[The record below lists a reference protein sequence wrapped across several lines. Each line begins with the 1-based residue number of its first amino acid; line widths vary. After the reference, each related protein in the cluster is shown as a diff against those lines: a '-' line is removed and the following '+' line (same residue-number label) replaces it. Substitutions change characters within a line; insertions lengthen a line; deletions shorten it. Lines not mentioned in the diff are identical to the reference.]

1 MMREATSRGEVERR
15 VGAVTTDPLGDV
27 VSQQYESWVYPA
39 PIQDLDEWLQSS
51 WQWFD
56 PSHAH
61 RLMWPDRDYPT
72 GMDILIAG
80 CGTNQAAIIA
90 YTNPTAHV
98 VAVDVSNASLDH
110 HQWLKD
116 KYDLAN
122 LELHQLPI
130 ERVGALD
137 RQFDLVIT
145 TGVLHHMAD
154 PEEGMR
160 ALAECLRPEGVLAV
174 MLYANYGRIGVH
186 LMQSVFKDLG
196 LSQNEASLDIVRDAL
211 GQLSPLH
218 PLASYLQIAPDLDDD
233 AGVVDTFLHGRE
245 AAYTIDECRELVA
258 SAGLAFQDVFLKSSY
273 YAPAPSTNS
282 FFAAVSDM
290 PREQQWSIMQ
300 RINASNACHYFL
312 ACRPDRDPASYA
324 IDFDSGD
331 PLRYVPLFRKGCGL
345 RGNAIY
351 RYDWERGL
359 TPLQAAL
366 IEQVDGL
373 RSIQGIVDAVISGSA
388 FARADTAEVV
398 AVSLETFRSLWQQ
411 DFLAMGIGTG
421 Q

>member
-1 MMREATSRGEVERR
+1 VS
-15 VGAVTTDPLGDV
+15 TDPLGDV

-39 PIQDLDEWLQSS
+39 PIEDLDEWLESS

-61 RLMWPDRDYPT
+61 RLMWPDRGYTP
-72 GMDILIAG
+72 GMDILVAG

-90 YTNPTAHV
+90 YTNPSARV

-110 HQWLKD
+110 HRWLKD

-130 ERVGALD
+130 ERVSALD
-137 RQFDLVIT
+137 RHFDLIIT

-196 LSQNEASLDIVRDAL
+196 LRQDETSLEIVRDAL

-218 PLASYLQIAPDLDDD
+218 PLASYLQIAPDLEDD

-258 SAGLAFQDVFLKSSY
+258 SAGLAFQDVFLKASY
-273 YAPAPSTNS
+273 YPPTLSTS
-282 FFAAVSDM
+282 PFYSAVAQM

-312 ACRPDRDPASYA
+312 ACRPDRDLASYS
-324 IDFDSGD
+324 IDFDIAHAMD
-331 PLRYVPLFRKGCGL
+331 YVPAFRKGCGL
-345 RGNAIY
+345 RGGVIH
-351 RYDWERGL
+351 RHDWQREL

-366 IEQVDGL
+366 IEQVDGH
-373 RSIQGIVDAVISGSA
+373 RTISDIVDTVTSSGA
-388 FARADTAEVV
+388 FARSARDELEAA
-398 AVSLETFRSLWQQ
+398 AVDTFRSLWQL
-411 DFLAMGIGTG
+411 DFVAMGIRR
-421 Q
+421 